1 MGTKKYLLCLV
12 SALFM
17 LSVVGCGGGEVD
29 VVEKAE
35 KTAPAK
41 EVTTIDPAT
50 AATVKGKVLFEGDL
64 PKVRRLNMNAEP
76 SCAALHKKPVY
87 SNVVVPNENK
97 TLRHVFVYVRAC
109 LSMFFFWGVA

>member
-41 EVTTIDPAT
+41 EVTTIDPLQLLLLK
-50 AATVKGKVLFEGDL
+50 VKFYSRVICLRLGD
-64 PKVRRLNMNAEP
+64 
-76 SCAALHKKPVY
+76 
-87 SNVVVPNENK
+87 
-97 TLRHVFVYVRAC
+97 
-109 LSMFFFWGVA
+109 